1 MRPKDTPNDAGRR
14 DRIVAAAMEV
24 LLEEGVSA
32 ITARAVA
39 ARAQVPVGSV
49 SYYFPSVRSVLLEA
63 VGLVVAQRKRSL
75 EAWSDA
81 TSSHTLMRDLAA
93 LIHEQVDRGRAL
105 TVLSYELH
113 VLGLRDEAFRGPAVE
128 LADALVAALTRHM
141 DSAEASRLAQR
152 AEGVQLNALLRGG
165 MTVEELQAALGA

>member
-49 SYYFPSVRSVLLEA
+49 SYYFPSVRAMLLEA
-63 VGLVVAQRKRSL
+63 VGQVVAQRKRSL

-81 TSSHTLMRDLAA
+81 TGSQTLVRDLAA
-93 LIHEQVDRGRAL
+93 LIHEQVNCGRAL

-113 VLGLRDEAFRGPAVE
+113 GLGLRDEAFRGPAVE
-128 LADALVAALTRHM
+128 LADALVAALARHM
-141 DSAEASRLAQR
+141 DPAEASRLAQR

-165 MTVEELQAALGA
+165 ATVEELQAALGA